1 MIEEQTVRLISR
13 SEFAKLA
20 NVSAAAVT
28 NACNSSLKPATNG
41 KRIDLDHP
49 CAQLYINKKIYQH
62 TESAEIGLDP
72 YYSLAVDYYHQ
83 TGNKTCRS
91 IQKKFHIGHQRAK
104 SIVDT
109 MKANNILYFDENSLK
124 SDKKGS
130 FPGEDLNLSR
140 RKAAAMAKK
149 NSESTFFIEGDENI
163 EIYLDMTLRELVDK
177 FGTATSFSDWLA
189 ATKRIEDVYE
199 KRLKNAKTKG
209 ELISRKLV
217 EVGVIDV
224 FNSAHL
230 RLMADGAKTLA
241 NGVISKHL
249 TGVEVPEIEAFI
261 TDIVGS
267 FIKPVKSKIERSLR
281 NVAA

>member
-1 MIEEQTVRLISR
+1 MTQEQTKRLISR

-28 NACNSSLKPATNG
+28 NACNNSLKPATDG
-41 KRIDLDHP
+41 KRIDLDHE

-72 YYSLAVDYYHQ
+72 YYALAVDYYHQ

-91 IQKKFHIGHQRAK
+91 FQKKFHIGHQRAK

-109 MKANNILYFDENSLK
+109 MKANNVLYFDENSLK
-124 SDKKGS
+124 SVKKNS
-130 FPGEDLNLSR
+130 FSGEDLDPSR

-149 NSESTFFIEGDENI
+149 DSDNTFFIEGDENI

-217 EVGVIDV
+217 EIGVIDV